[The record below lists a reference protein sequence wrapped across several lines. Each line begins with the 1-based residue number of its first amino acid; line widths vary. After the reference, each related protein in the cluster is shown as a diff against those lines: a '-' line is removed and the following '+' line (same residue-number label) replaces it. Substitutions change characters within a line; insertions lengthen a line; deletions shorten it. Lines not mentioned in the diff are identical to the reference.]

1 MDALFLELG
10 LIVFGL
16 GVLGRLASLIGMSPI
31 PLYLLA
37 GLAFGNGGIVPLT
50 TTHEFLQIGSEIGVV
65 LLLLL
70 LGLEYSAGEL
80 LTNLRAQAPAGGVN
94 ILLNAAPGVIIALIL
109 RWPFPAVLAM
119 GGVTYCSSSGI
130 TAKLLE
136 DFGRVGNRETPIVLS
151 LLVLED
157 LTMAFYLPILTAVVA
172 GIGLLRGAE
181 AEAIAIVAIAA
192 VFVVALRFSNIVNRL
207 VFSEDNEVLLL
218 RVFGLALIV
227 AGVAGLLEV
236 SEAVGAFLIGIA
248 LSGRVAEGAR
258 QVLTPLRD
266 LFAAVFFVLFGLN
279 TNALQIPPVLGV
291 ALVLGAVTM
300 LTKMAT
306 GWWAAWRGGIGP
318 IGRARAGT
326 VITSRGEFNIVIA
339 TLAASTTPELG
350 PLAATYV
357 LIMAVAG
364 PLVARGGEPAAIWVR
379 RRYVAWQ
386 EAREAVA
393 RD

>member
-16 GVLGRLASLIGMSPI
+16 GVLGRLAGLIGMSPI

-37 GLAFGNGGIVPLT
+37 GLAFGRGGALPLT
-50 TTHEFLQIGSEIGVV
+50 TSHEFLQVGSEIGVV

-70 LGLEYSAGEL
+70 IGLEYSADEL
-80 LTNLRAQAPAGGVN
+80 LKNLRAQAPAGGIN
-94 ILLNAAPGVIIALIL
+94 ILLNAAPGVILALIL

-119 GGVTYCSSSGI
+119 GGVTYCASSGI
-130 TAKLLE
+130 TAKLLG
-136 DFGRVGNRETPIVLS
+136 DFGRIGNRETPIVLS

-157 LTMAFYLPILTAVVA
+157 LTMAFYLPILAAVVA
-172 GIGLLRGAE
+172 GVGLLRGLE
-181 AEAIAIVAIAA
+181 AEGIAILAIAA
-192 VFVVALRFSNIVNRL
+192 VMVIALRFSTFINRL

-227 AGVAGLLEV
+227 AGVAGFLQV

-248 LSGRVAEGAR
+248 LSGRVAESAR
-258 QVLTPLRD
+258 QVLEPLRD

-279 TNALQIPPVLGV
+279 TNALEIPPVLGI
-291 ALVLGAVTM
+291 ALLLGAVTM
-300 LTKMAT
+300 LTKIVT

-318 IGRARAGT
+318 IGRVRTGT
-326 VITSRGEFNIVIA
+326 ILTSRGEFNIVIA
-339 TLAASTTPELG
+339 ALAASATPEMG

-357 LIMAVAG
+357 LVMAVAG
-364 PLVARGGEPAAIWVR
+364 PLVARAGEPVAIRVR
-379 RRYVAWQ
+379 HWYLLRQ
-386 EAREAVA
+386 EARQAVA
-393 RD
+393 GD

>member
-279 TNALQIPPVLGV
+279 TNALQIPPVLDV